1 MVKCF
6 DKPEWKSAH
15 GEERKETKEIVNTNS
30 STDLKRLND
39 DIVRNPKYPNNKK
52 QSKKAYEKKI
62 EPKLETIRYLS
73 TMQSPMK
80 LQENQDN
87 QKIYEPNNIESIQV
101 KKVRCSYESQSYTFS
116 SKKNIVRVNEANE
129 GTNKEFVATPVGS

>member
-62 EPKLETIRYLS
+62 EPKLETIKYLN

-80 LQENQDN
+80 VQENQYN
-87 QKIYEPNNIESIQV
+87 QKIYKPNKNDIFLNNIEPIKV
-101 KKVRCSYESQSYTFS
+101 KKVRCSYESQSLPSHARKTM
-116 SKKNIVRVNEANE
+116 K
-129 GTNKEFVATPVGS
+129 

>member
-1 MVKCF
+1 MKCF

-62 EPKLETIRYLS
+62 EPKLETIKYLN

-80 LQENQDN
+80 T
-87 QKIYEPNNIESIQV
+87 K
-101 KKVRCSYESQSYTFS
+101 
-116 SKKNIVRVNEANE
+116 
-129 GTNKEFVATPVGS
+129 